1 MNIKQ
6 QLTLPALFLACG
18 LLLPIAFH
26 MFGMAGKIFLPM
38 HIPVLMSGLL
48 LGWRQ
53 GFSIGVFTPFIS
65 SILTGMPPLYPM
77 APIMAIELAL
87 YGAAGGYLHSE
98 KKLSP
103 LVSLIGALIAGR
115 IGVIIMLTI
124 FAQTLQIN
132 LSPLVYVAAAAINGA
147 PGIIIQLLC
156 LPPLVKKL
164 EEYLSLTRLRM

>member
-1 MNIKQ
+1 MDIKK
-6 QLTLPALFLACG
+6 QLTLPALFLSCG

-53 GFSIGVFTPFIS
+53 GLCMGLFTPILS

-87 YGAAGGYLHSE
+87 YGAAGGYLYKNKH
-98 KKLSP
+98 LSP
-103 LVSLIGALIAGR
+103 LLAVLGALVAGR
-115 IGVIIMLTI
+115 LGVVIMLAI
-124 FAQTLQIN
+124 FASTLQISM
-132 LSPLVYVAAAAINGA
+132 SPWIYVAMAAANGA
-147 PGIIIQLLC
+147 PGIIIQLLF

-164 EEYLSLTRLRM
+164 EGYLNISHLHM